1 MKRTLRLGLRRAA
14 VVSVFCGVVLAV
26 GTLTQTSASGFTMPS
41 FYSVPAHIPK
51 AAGTVIKSEKV
62 ADSGVDGTTY
72 LVMYVS
78 KSVSNKPV
86 PVTGLIFVPHA
97 SPPSGGYPVV
107 SWGHSTD
114 GMADV

>member
-1 MKRTLRLGLRRAA
+1 
-14 VVSVFCGVVLAV
+14 
-26 GTLTQTSASGFTMPS
+26 
-41 FYSVPAHIPK
+41 
-51 AAGTVIKSEKV
+51 
-62 ADSGVDGTTY
+62 
-72 LVMYVS
+72 MYVS